1 MAYMLEEDGM
11 AREDAGRVAAVM
23 ARHPEVLLKT
33 MVEKELGVS
42 VDVGQASPLTGA
54 LVMGVAFGL
63 GAIIPIIPHLLLP
76 VPSSVYTSV
85 VATALV
91 LFGIG
96 AAKSR
101 WTGRSPIR
109 SGLEILVIGAV
120 AGIVGYF
127 FGDILPTLLG
137 APAVG

>member
-1 MAYMLEEDGM
+1 
-11 AREDAGRVAAVM
+11 
-23 ARHPEVLLKT
+23 
-33 MVEKELGVS
+33 MVEKELGLA

-76 VPSSVYTSV
+76 VPSSVYASV
-85 VATALV
+85 IATALV